1 MKKYYSTSEV
11 AKLCNVHRNT
21 IIAAIKKNILKAYKT
36 PGGHSR
42 ISHKDLVKFCQEKGI
57 PFAET
62 IENGVKVLIVD
73 DDPILPTILAKGL
86 ESEGYV
92 VAIAQNGY
100 DAGFLTIEFKPIIIL
115 LDVLLPDINGDIVCK
130 RIRSHSETQDIYI
143 IAMSGVSN
151 IRVENQM
158 LDAGADYFLPKPF
171 NLDDVLRIVNKL
183 RDLHLGKKDTG
194 NNHTEMA

>member
-1 MKKYYSTSEV
+1 MKKYFSTSEV
-11 AKLCNVHRNT
+11 AQLCNVHRNT
-21 IIAAIKKNILKAYKT
+21 IIAAIKKRILKAHKT

-42 ISHKDLVKFCQEKGI
+42 IAYTDLVKFCQERGI
-57 PFAET
+57 PFSEP
-62 IENGVKVLIVD
+62 IVNGVKVLIVD

-86 ESEGYV
+86 ESEGYA

-100 DAGFLTIEFKPIIIL
+100 DAGFLTIEYKPIIIL

-130 RIRSHSETQDIYI
+130 RIRSHSETKDIYI

-151 IRVENQM
+151 TRVETQM
-158 LDAGADYFLPKPF
+158 IDAGADYFLPKPF

-183 RDLHLGKKDTG
+183 RDIHLRKKDTT
-194 NNHTEMA
+194 NNQNE